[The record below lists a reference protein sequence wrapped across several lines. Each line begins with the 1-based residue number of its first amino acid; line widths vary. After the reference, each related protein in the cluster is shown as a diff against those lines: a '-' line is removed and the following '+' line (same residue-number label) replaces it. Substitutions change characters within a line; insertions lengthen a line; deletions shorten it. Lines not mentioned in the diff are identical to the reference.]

1 MVITIFSTIK
11 AMPKKDFDKF
21 IGLKTVQRK
30 RGYCKV
36 KLDIKSQHLNKG
48 GIVHGGVLAT
58 LCDVALSSA
67 VATLMEK
74 SQWCVTVQLQI
85 QYMNPAF
92 QEPIY
97 GYGKVIRKGKTLAFV
112 EGGIETKNKKKITKA
127 HGIWYI
133 KDGPSKKLKITKKIK
148 QLE

>member
-1 MVITIFSTIK
+1 MK
-11 AMPKKDFDKF
+11 RDFDKF

-30 RGYCKV
+30 KGYCKV
-36 KLDIKSQHLNKG
+36 KLDIKPQHLNRG

-58 LCDVALSSA
+58 LCDVALAGA
-67 VATLMEK
+67 VATRMK
-74 SQWCVTVQLQI
+74 KKQWCVTIQLQI
-85 QYMNPAF
+85 QYMSPAF

-97 GYGKVIRKGKTLAFV
+97 GYGKVVRIGRTLAFV

-133 KDGPSKKLKITKKIK
+133 KDGPSKRLKQASKVK